1 MSLRFFFFCVCVV
14 FVGEDAVSWCLFM
27 RANEVCS

>member
-1 MSLRFFFFCVCVV
+1 MSLHFFFRVCVV